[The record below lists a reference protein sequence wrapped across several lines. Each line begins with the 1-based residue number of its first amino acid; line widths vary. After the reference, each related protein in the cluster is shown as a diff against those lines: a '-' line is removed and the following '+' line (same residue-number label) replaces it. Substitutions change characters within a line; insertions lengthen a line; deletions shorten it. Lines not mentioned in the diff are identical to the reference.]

1 MVDFQSFF
9 FWGGGHCTWKM
20 VKLVPSGKLTEQ
32 WNITIFN
39 RKYIFNPGSF
49 SIAMLVY
56 QSVNLHV
63 KKWWLRYWSA
73 LFKRVGHFGK
83 AKNWDKVIKV
93 IEAFISHRLNTPLL
107 QPIPTGYGSSRFRI
121 HSWRC
126 RGIAGFGC
134 AISGCVVIIL
144 DKVCQGIYLTPLC
157 WYQHNDWLMQS
168 TLTLL
173 QTRSARTI

>member
-1 MVDFQSFF
+1 
-9 FWGGGHCTWKM
+9 M

-39 RKYIFNPGSF
+39 KKYSFNPGSF

-73 LFKRVGHFGK
+73 LFKQFGHFGK

-93 IEAFISHRLNTPLL
+93 IEAFISHKVKHTPFATYTNRLRVVE
-107 QPIPTGYGSSRFRI
+107 IPFIVGQGDCRTGVRY
-121 HSWRC
+121 
-126 RGIAGFGC
+126 RG
-134 AISGCVVIIL
+134 VL
-144 DKVCQGIYLTPLC
+144 
-157 WYQHNDWLMQS
+157 
-168 TLTLL
+168 
-173 QTRSARTI
+173 